1 MTWWHYLLLSNLY
14 LILFFGFYALL
25 LQRETFFQLNRIYL
39 VGAAVISFF
48 IPLIQLDMV
57 KNWFITQKVHQ
68 TIYNAGPQVVYR
80 FNNNQTEQLT
90 MGEVARMVYI
100 AGIIVLSVKLLWQLF
115 ALKRMIANRQLP
127 AAWSFFKKIKVDE
140 ELAGQ
145 EVIMA
150 HEEVHARQWHSADVL
165 LIELVMIIN
174 WFNPV
179 VYLYR
184 RYIKQTHEFIAD
196 RDALKAGASKAEYAM
211 LLLSQTF
218 NTPAHHLLNPFFNSS
233 VLKKRILML
242 QKNKSGYSA
251 LLKYGFSAPLFALM
265 LALSSATINNS
276 EVVKTIQREA
286 LQVFEAPATIL
297 SDEPVATEE
306 LTVKKPVREEL
317 TASVPEFKVSH
328 DLLVK
333 DNPVE
338 QTVDHITGKDS
349 VIYGNPTEVFT
360 SVEKHPGFAGGTKG
374 FAMFLQ
380 KNIHNETGDQGRM
393 NVTFIVRKD
402 GELANVKALNNNN
415 PALAY
420 EAVRAIAASPKW
432 VPGEQNGKKVDVQ
445 YTVPVVFGAAIRAS
459 DDTAKRLQ
467 NVTLRRFNNVQFKA
481 SFDSTKTMGDALA
494 DKTVIYSF
502 SSKNNTKPP
511 HFIIDGK
518 EATVDKMKTLD
529 TKTIERIQVFKDEAA
544 AKEFGL
550 KYQQGGVVSVTTVK
564 RQ

>member
-48 IPLIQLDMV
+48 IPLVQLDVV
-57 KNWFITQKVHQ
+57 KGWFITQKVHQ
-68 TIYNAGPQVVYR
+68 TIYSGGTEAVYT
-80 FNNNQTEQLT
+80 FTNQPDRLT
-90 MGEVARMVYI
+90 LGEVAGMVYI
-100 AGIIVLSVKLLWQLF
+100 AGIVILSVKLLWQLS
-115 ALKRMIANRQLP
+115 ALRRIIKNNQVA
-127 AAWSFFKKIKVDE
+127 AAWSFFGKIKVDE
-140 ELAGQ
+140 SLEGQ
-145 EVIMA
+145 NAIIA

-196 RDALKAGASKAEYAM
+196 RDAIKAGTSKADYAM
-211 LLLSQTF
+211 LLLTQSF
-218 NTPAHHLLNPFFNSS
+218 NAPAHHLLNPFFNSS
-233 VLKKRILML
+233 VLKQRILML
-242 QKNKSGYSA
+242 QKNKSGYTA
-251 LLKYGFSAPLFALM
+251 LIKYGFSAPLFALM

-286 LQVFEAPATIL
+286 LQVFEAPAAIL
-297 SDEPVATEE
+297 TEEPVVTEE
-306 LTVKKPVREEL
+306 LTVKEPVREEL
-317 TASVPEFKVSH
+317 KANVPEFKVNH

-333 DNPVE
+333 DDPTA
-338 QTVDHITGKDS
+338 QTVDRAMAKDS
-349 VIYGNPTEVFT
+349 VMYGDPTEVFT
-360 SVEKHPGFAGGTKG
+360 SVEKQPDFAGGVKG

-380 KNIHNETGDQGRM
+380 KNLHNETGGQGRV

-415 PALAY
+415 PTLAE
-420 EAVRAIAASPKW
+420 EAVRAISLSPKW

-445 YTVPVVFGAAIRAS
+445 YTVPVVFGAAIQAPGA
-459 DDTAKRLQ
+459 DTAKRLQ
-467 NVTLRRFNNVQFKA
+467 NITLRRFSNVQFKA
-481 SFDSTKTMGDALA
+481 SFDSTKTMGDALG
-494 DKTVIYSF
+494 DKTLIYTF
-502 SSKNNTKPP
+502 SSKGNDKAP

-518 EATVDKMKTLD
+518 EASADKLKALD
-529 TKTIERIQVFKDEAA
+529 AKNIERIQVFKDEAA
-544 AKEFGL
+544 AKTFGY
-550 KYQQGGVVSVTTVK
+550 KYQQGGVVSVTTIR